1 MIQKIKSKQ
10 ISMHCI
16 MACIYFLLL
25 PTTIAVVSVG
35 NSILKVATVPI
46 ALYFL
51 VTIVISGRKLQIN
64 GVHLALLVFT
74 LTTIFTLFL
83 NADELSVI
91 NVIGYVLN
99 AALYICI
106 TVIPYNKAEL
116 KWMENVQI
124 ILLVIL
130 NALTLLSNGTR
141 FDRTTLVIMGQ
152 TSDPN
157 YFVGFFVFPL
167 TIALKQLVTGKKR
180 GFYLLLIAV
189 SMYSIFLSGS
199 RGGFLAIA
207 VTIAGFAM
215 LYPSN
220 LAKRVV
226 YFLGGFFFI
235 AVLWIVLKPILP
247 ENIVERMSIKAV
259 VETGGTGRTDIW
271 KSMIQEIVDHPEY
284 LLFGRGIVT
293 MHSVFLSGAWERVVA
308 HNQIIQIIYNQGLVG
323 FLAFMF
329 LTAISFFRCVK
340 RRKTVAIAILGMMAL
355 SVSLSF
361 NQTTRTFWNLIA
373 YAAFAFPE
381 EEIKTQEYGGI
392 SDNE

>member
-1 MIQKIKSKQ
+1 
-10 ISMHCI
+10 
-16 MACIYFLLL
+16 
-25 PTTIAVVSVG
+25 
-35 NSILKVATVPI
+35 
-46 ALYFL
+46 
-51 VTIVISGRKLQIN
+51 
-64 GVHLALLVFT
+64 
-74 LTTIFTLFL
+74 
-83 NADELSVI
+83 
-91 NVIGYVLN
+91 
-99 AALYICI
+99 
-106 TVIPYNKAEL
+106 
-116 KWMENVQI
+116 
-124 ILLVIL
+124 
-130 NALTLLSNGTR
+130 
-141 FDRTTLVIMGQ
+141 
-152 TSDPN
+152 
-157 YFVGFFVFPL
+157 
-167 TIALKQLVTGKKR
+167 
-180 GFYLLLIAV
+180 
-189 SMYSIFLSGS
+189 MYSIFLSGS
-199 RGGFLAIA
+199 RGGFLAVA

-220 LAKRVV
+220 LAKRIV

-271 KSMIQEIVDHPEY
+271 KSMIQEIVDHPEF

-329 LTAISFFRCVK
+329 LTATSFFRCVK

-381 EEIKTQEYGGI
+381 EEIKTQEDGGI